1 MLPSLSELSR
11 LFTLLALQEKES
23 INASEEVTK
32 VIREVTVELPLW
44 EDWLLRGVF
53 PEVND
58 KMVWEGK
65 LEKREQG
72 VARLVRIGE
81 VRDWLCAHQDSKI
94 AWSTA
99 RGQAYVMREEQG
111 MGKKNMM

>member
-44 EDWLLRGVF
+44 EDWLLVLRGVF
-53 PEVND
+53 PAVND

-81 VRDWLCAHQDSKI
+81 VRDWLCAHQESKI

-99 RGQAYVMREEQG
+99 RGPMS
-111 MGKKNMM
+111 